1 MTTLVSRHVSFH
13 SESDL
18 WSSDAIGCVVEHDAQ
33 RVAVRR

>member
-18 WSSDAIGCVVEHDAQ
+18 SHSDAIGCVVEHDAQ

>member
-18 WSSDAIGCVVEHDAQ
+18 SHSDAIGCVVDQDA
-33 RVAVRR
+33 RSAAVRR

>member
-13 SESDL
+13 SESDVCR
-18 WSSDAIGCVVEHDAQ
+18 SDAIGCVVDRDAQ